1 MSSWSKKFPEFPLA
15 GFGFLL
21 HFVWEMMQVPWFD
34 GMLETSHGTVVWLCT
49 RATFGDV
56 VILVVA
62 YWTGSAVVRQRQ
74 WLIRGLRLPALVT
87 VATGVLI
94 TVVFE
99 WLATG
104 MLDRW
109 SYADNMPVVS
119 GIGVGLT
126 PLLQW
131 LVLPPLALWLA
142 RRHILGSM
150 AVVTGASVRGGR
162 SYDRSAEHRGY
173 VGSE

>member
-1 MSSWSKKFPEFPLA
+1 MRVRNVSSWSKKFPEIPLA

-21 HFVWEMMQVPWFD
+21 HFAWEMMQVPWFD
-34 GMLETSHGTVVWLCT
+34 GMLEASHGTVVWLCT

-56 VILVVA
+56 LILVVA
-62 YWTGSAVVRQRQ
+62 FWAGSAAVRQRQ
-74 WLIRGLRLPALVT
+74 WLIPGLLVPALVT
-87 VATGVLI
+87 IAMGVLI

-109 SYADNMPVVS
+109 SYADNMPVVPGV
-119 GIGVGLT
+119 GIGLT

-131 LVLPPLALWLA
+131 LILPPLALWLA

-150 AVVTGASVRGGR
+150 AFATSAST
-162 SYDRSAEHRGY
+162 
-173 VGSE
+173 

>member
-1 MSSWSKKFPEFPLA
+1 MTSWSAKFPELPLA

-21 HFVWEMMQVPWFD
+21 HFAWEMMQVPWFE
-34 GMLETSHGTVVWLCT
+34 GMLEASHGTVLWLCT

-62 YWTGSAVVRQRQ
+62 FWSGSATVRQRG
-74 WLIRGLRLPALVT
+74 WVVPGLWLPALVT
-87 VATGVLI
+87 IATGLLI

-109 SYADNMPVVS
+109 SYADSMPVIPGV
-119 GIGVGLT
+119 GIGLT

-131 LVLPPLALWLA
+131 LLLPPLALWLT
-142 RRHILGSM
+142 RNHIRGSM
-150 AVVTGASVRGGR
+150 L
-162 SYDRSAEHRGY
+162 
-173 VGSE
+173 

>member
-1 MSSWSKKFPEFPLA
+1 MRGNDMRSWSAKFPELPLA

-21 HFVWEMMQVPWFD
+21 HFAWEMMQVPWFE
-34 GMLETSHGTVVWLCT
+34 GMLEASHGTVVWLCT

-62 YWTGSAVVRQRQ
+62 FWGACAAVGQRE
-74 WLIRGLRLPALVT
+74 WLIEGRRFPAIVT
-87 VATGVLI
+87 VGTGVLI

-104 MLDRW
+104 VLERW
-109 SYADNMPVVS
+109 SYADNMPVVPGM
-119 GIGVGLT
+119 GIGLT

-131 LVLPPLALWLA
+131 LLLPPLALWLT
-142 RRHILGSM
+142 RKHILGSM
-150 AVVTGASVRGGR
+150 A
-162 SYDRSAEHRGY
+162 SA
-173 VGSE
+173 